1 MYAIVDIE
9 TTGGRP
15 NIDKIT
21 EIAII
26 IHDGNK
32 VVNSFSTLIN
42 PECNIPYFITNITGI
57 NNEMVVNAPKFHNIA
72 NQILKITQNCVFVA
86 HNVSFDYNF
95 IKNGFK
101 NMGHNFSRET
111 LCTVKLSRKA
121 FLGLKSYSLG
131 NLCNSLDIEIK
142 ARHRAMGDAEAT
154 VIIFDRILKTNPQLL
169 IQ

>member
-15 NIDKIT
+15 NFDKIT

-26 IHDGNK
+26 IHNGETITK
-32 VVNSFSTLIN
+32 RFSTLIN
-42 PECNIPYFITNITGI
+42 PECDIPYYITTITGI
-57 NNEMVVNAPKFHNIA
+57 NNQMVSNAPKFINVA
-72 NQILKITQNCVFVA
+72 SEILELTQNCVFVA

-101 NMGHNFSRET
+101 NIGHNFNRET

-131 NLCNSLDIEIK
+131 KLCDSLAIEIK

-154 VIIFDRILKTNPQLL
+154 AIIFDRILKTNPQLFF
-169 IQ
+169 